1 MFLFS
6 RKVFVTAVNLY
17 SLTLSTWLLL
27 RLWRGES
34 SALVG
39 LMNAVGVWWFV
50 PLLVLLPIALLMRA
64 RQALII
70 SLIFVLLALFFFGP
84 DLRPQEAA
92 ADNAAQLRVL
102 SFNAEFENQSYEAL
116 EALIREHQPD
126 LIAIQELSPE
136 MAHQLKVRLGEEYPH
151 QLLYPRN
158 DPRGIGIWSR
168 HPLTKG
174 LSLKLDWWDNWVH
187 SAIVDLE
194 GQAIQLFNVHL
205 YPIHGS
211 SRRVVAQRLAKQQL
225 QAQQLRDLVSEVDIP
240 VLVVGDFNMSPTN
253 ESYTI
258 LNDSLDDAWPQVAIG
273 PGFTY
278 PAPGSVIPWIP
289 AFLRIDYFWIRGAIA
304 PLDIQVLNQTGSDHL
319 PLLGEFVLFGDS

>member
-1 MFLFS
+1 MFY
-6 RKVFVTAVNLY
+6 RKLLVTAV
-17 SLTLSTWLLL
+17 SLHSLALTAWLLL
-27 RLWRGES
+27 RLLRGES
-34 SALVG
+34 SVSVA

-50 PLLVLLPIALLMRA
+50 PLLVLLPIALLIRA

-84 DLRPQEAA
+84 DWRAQEAA

-102 SFNAEFENQSYEAL
+102 SFNALFKNESYEAV

-151 QLLYPRN
+151 QLLYPRS

-168 HPLTKG
+168 HPLTEG
-174 LSLKLDWWDNWVH
+174 PSRNIDWWDNWVH
-187 SAIVDLE
+187 SAIVHVE

-205 YPIHGS
+205 YPFHGS
-211 SRRVVAQRLAKQQL
+211 SRHLMAQRLGRQHL

-258 LNDSLDDAWPQVAIG
+258 LNELLDDAWRQVAIG

-278 PAPGSVIPWIP
+278 PAPGSVIPWTP

-304 PLDIQVLNQTGSDHL
+304 PLDIQVLNQAGSDHL
-319 PLLGEFVLFGDS
+319 PLLGEFVVPTQ